1 MTAANVAIM
10 SVIGEKLPTGA
21 AEDSFNL
28 LPALLGERQ
37 SRPMRDAIVNH
48 SGNGV
53 FAIRQ
58 GDWKL
63 IQGLGSGGFT
73 QPARVQPTPD
83 GPKGQL
89 YNLAEEIS
97 ETNNLYAAKPD
108 VVARL
113 TALLEQYQKAG
124 RSRP

>member
-1 MTAANVAIM
+1 
-10 SVIGEKLPTGA
+10 
-21 AEDSFNL
+21 
-28 LPALLGERQ
+28 
-37 SRPMRDAIVNH
+37 MRDAIVNH

-73 QPARVQPTPD
+73 APARVQPTPD

-89 YNLAEEIS
+89 YNLAEDIS
-97 ETNNLYAAKPD
+97 ETNNLYLTNPD

-113 TALLEQYQKAG
+113 TALLEQCRQ
-124 RSRP
+124 RTSTRVE